1 MLNQIVHPLALSDIT
16 TIAETGGACAGKSTV
31 LAQSTRHLQDK
42 GVHACVVPEIATE
55 FATHGL
61 SFGDFGSPED
71 FQTQILLASVER
83 EYRYHQAMKCI
94 KAKHKVIL
102 TDRGRLDGSAYIS
115 PDVFF
120 KMAEKLGYDAA
131 LLGEVP
137 YKGVIYLRSLA
148 YDAPHLYTCANNIAR
163 RETVEEAKELDER
176 TLRSWIHHPHLV
188 VISNTD
194 GNGGFIDLQTKVRK
208 SVAAITHILGI
219 PVPIEIER
227 KFHLKNE
234 PLISVPHEN
243 VSIVQYYI
251 KTPEGDERIRMRTWR
266 GITTCYRTIK
276 KTLPGFSGSF
286 GRYETESIITA
297 SEFTRLLRF
306 AKPDCCPVTKT
317 RKTFVY
323 KDQYF
328 ELDVFLGLHQGLV
341 MLEIELTDANDQV
354 SLPDFLGKSRDVT
367 DDLDYSNYSLAR
379 NPSLS
384 SLWKNC

>member
-1 MLNQIVHPLALSDIT
+1 MLNHIIHPLALSDIT
-16 TIAETGGACAGKSTV
+16 MVAKTGGPCAGKSTV

-42 GVHACVVPEIATE
+42 GVHACVVTEIATE

-61 SFGDFGSPED
+61 SFGDFASPED
-71 FQTQILLASVER
+71 FQIEILLASIER
-83 EYRYHQAMKCI
+83 EYRYHQAMKRI
-94 KAKHKVIL
+94 KAKHKVVL
-102 TDRGRLDGSAYIS
+102 TDRGRLDGSAYIA
-115 PDVFF
+115 PDTFF
-120 KMAEKLGYDAA
+120 EMAEKLGYNPAM
-131 LLGEVP
+131 LGEIP
-137 YKGVIYLRSLA
+137 YKGVIHLRSLA
-148 YDAPHLYTCANNIAR
+148 YDAPHLYTCANNSAR
-163 RETVEEAKELDER
+163 TETVEQAKALDEK
-176 TLRSWIHHPHLV
+176 TLRSWVHHPHLV
-188 VISNTD
+188 VIGNTD

-208 SVAAITHILGI
+208 SVAAVTRILGI

-234 PLISVPHEN
+234 PLIPVPHEI

-251 KTPEGDERIRMRTWR
+251 QTPEGDERIRMRTWR

-276 KTLPGFSGSF
+276 KEFSGIEGRR

-306 AKPDCCPVTKT
+306 AKPECCPVAKT

-328 ELDVFLGLHQGLV
+328 ELDVFSGLHQGLV
-341 MLEIELTDANDQV
+341 VLEIELTDANDYV
-354 SLPDFLGKSRDVT
+354 SLPDFLGTSRDVT
-367 DDLDYSNYSLAR
+367 DDPDYSNYSLAR
-379 NPSLS
+379 NPSMS